1 MAKVAVSIK
10 VTTAWWWPL
19 YVAGLVTAARM
30 TGAIPDLDKVQR
42 VALKAI
48 RIKVE

>member
-1 MAKVAVSIK
+1 MAQVTISIK

-19 YVAGLVTAARM
+19 YVAGLVTAACL
-30 TGAIPDLDKVQR
+30 TGAVPDMEKVER
-42 VALKAI
+42 VALNAI